1 MNASN
6 ANGLT
11 ALHLAAKDGFVRICE
26 ELLRRGAAVD
36 SVTKKLN
43 TPLHIATLAGQL
55 DVLKMLVSAGANVN
69 ARSSHGFTPLYMAA
83 QENHD
88 SCIRYLLANGANP
101 TLATDDGFTPLA
113 VAMQQGHENV
123 VGLLLEAG
131 DGRGKIRLPAL
142 HIAAKKDDVKSAN
155 MLLDGG
161 NCQPDTISKSGFTPL
176 HIAAHYGN
184 CAIAKILIE
193 KGADVNY
200 RAKHNITPLH
210 VACNYWF
217 LLITNSFICF

>member
-11 ALHLAAKDGFVRICE
+11 ALHLAAKDGFVKICD
-26 ELLRRGAAVD
+26 ELLKRGAAVD

-55 DVLKMLVSAGANVN
+55 EVLKMLVSAGANVN
-69 ARSSHGFTPLYMAA
+69 ARSSNGFTPLYMAA

-101 TLATDDGFTPLA
+101 TLATEDGFTPLA

-123 VGLLLEAG
+123 VALLLEAG

-210 VACNYWF
+210 VACKYF
-217 LLITNSFICF
+217 DTIFVLFVCL